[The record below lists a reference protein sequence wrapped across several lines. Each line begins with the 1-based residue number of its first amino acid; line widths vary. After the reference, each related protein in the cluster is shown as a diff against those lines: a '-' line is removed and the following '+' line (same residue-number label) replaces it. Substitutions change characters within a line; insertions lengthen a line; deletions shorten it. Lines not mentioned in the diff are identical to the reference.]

1 MSTKPTLLS
10 KKIIIGLVI
19 LLTEELVPEPDPK
32 RFAEFLLKLA
42 EDHDLVKEYKAN
54 PETVLKNNNIAQPE
68 KDALKSGDIIEL
80 RRMLPEDDV
89 AIVAV
94 VAAFVTR

>member
-1 MSTKPTLLS
+1 M
-10 KKIIIGLVI
+10 I
-19 LLTEELVPEPDPK
+19 LLTKERLPEPDPK

-42 EDHDLVKEYKAN
+42 EDHDLAKEYKAN
-54 PETVLKNNNIAQPE
+54 PDTVLKNNKIAQPE